1 MWRTHFGIALIKFI
15 LCLHKVFFIDLFVL
29 PVRQRLYKG
38 EVTEWSKVLA
48 WKVSVPQKGTGGS
61 NPFLSAR
68 SEWNEKVGNNAKSL
82 SVNRQTFHS

>member
-61 NPFLSAR
+61 NPFLSA
-68 SEWNEKVGNNAKSL
+68 GN
-82 SVNRQTFHS
+82 VNGEMECVNHD

>member
-1 MWRTHFGIALIKFI
+1 MSFYKFS
-15 LCLHKVFFIDLFVL
+15 LFLHKVFFIDLFVL
-29 PVRQRLYKG
+29 LVRKRRASG

-68 SEWNEKVGNNAKSL
+68 FIEL
-82 SVNRQTFHS
+82 